1 MGDRIHISVFYN
13 SNFCMMKTI
22 LLIIII
28 LFAGIGIT
36 ATVAFLVFCYQ
47 EGRKK
52 IKAVSKKVNTNHLGE
67 EEQI

>member
-1 MGDRIHISVFYN
+1 
-13 SNFCMMKTI
+13 MMKTI

-28 LFAGIGIT
+28 LFAGIGFT

-52 IKAVSKKVNTNHLGE
+52 IKSVSKKVNTNHLGE

>member
-1 MGDRIHISVFYN
+1 
-13 SNFCMMKTI
+13 MMKTI

-28 LFAGIGIT
+28 LFAGIGFT

-47 EGRKK
+47 EGRRK
-52 IKAVSKKVNTNHLGE
+52 IKAVSKKTNTNHLGE